1 MGAQRPIN
9 VLMSDVLMNAM
20 AQEKAMVIEVT
31 PDGRSYYWLIGLLIG
46 LPLGTL
52 LVASLF
58 SKDIDFWPLLTSLG
72 GILSIAPPLVLAIG
86 LFFVL
91 KGSIRVE
98 AESLKID
105 AMITKKSFALQD
117 IRWNAAIP
125 LYKPENTTKR
135 LTVRTFGVGL
145 PGLKA
150 GYFRLKDRSSALVLS
165 VTDKMVFLP
174 LQNGEGLII
183 DQINL
188 DQLRAEGVA
197 D

>member
-1 MGAQRPIN
+1 
-9 VLMSDVLMNAM
+9 
-20 AQEKAMVIEVT
+20 MVIEVT
-31 PDGRSYYWLIGLLIG
+31 PDGRSYYWLIVMLIG

-52 LVASLF
+52 LVVSLL
-58 SKDIDFWPLLTSLG
+58 SKDVDFWPLLTSFG
-72 GILSIAPPLVLAIG
+72 GVLSIAPPLVLAIG

-125 LYKPENTTKR
+125 LYKPENATKR
-135 LTVRTFGVGL
+135 LAVRTFGVGL

-150 GYFRLKDRSSALVLS
+150 GHFRLKDRSSALVLS

>member
-1 MGAQRPIN
+1 
-9 VLMSDVLMNAM
+9 
-20 AQEKAMVIEVT
+20 MVIEVT
-31 PDGRSYYWLIGLLIG
+31 PDGRSYYWLIGMLIG

-72 GILSIAPPLVLAIG
+72 GVLSIAPPLVLAIG

-98 AESLKID
+98 AENLKID

-135 LTVRTFGVGL
+135 LTVRIFGVGL

-150 GYFRLKDRSSALVLS
+150 GHFRLKDRSSALVLS

>member
-1 MGAQRPIN
+1 
-9 VLMSDVLMNAM
+9 
-20 AQEKAMVIEVT
+20 MVIEVT

-105 AMITKKSFALQD
+105 AMITKKTFSLKA
-117 IRWNAAIP
+117 P
-125 LYKPENTTKR
+125 YKIYDGMPPFLFGSRKTLLSGWLCVLLASACPASER
-135 LTVRTFGVGL
+135 VTFG
-145 PGLKA
+145 
-150 GYFRLKDRSSALVLS
+150 
-165 VTDKMVFLP
+165 
-174 LQNGEGLII
+174 
-183 DQINL
+183 
-188 DQLRAEGVA
+188 
-197 D
+197 

>member
-1 MGAQRPIN
+1 
-9 VLMSDVLMNAM
+9 
-20 AQEKAMVIEVT
+20 MVIEVT

-98 AESLKID
+98 AENLKID
-105 AMITKKSFALQD
+105 AMITKNHLPCRIYDGMPPFLFTSRKTRLSVWLCVLLVSACPVL
-117 IRWNAAIP
+117 
-125 LYKPENTTKR
+125 KR
-135 LTVRTFGVGL
+135 VTFG
-145 PGLKA
+145 
-150 GYFRLKDRSSALVLS
+150 
-165 VTDKMVFLP
+165 
-174 LQNGEGLII
+174 
-183 DQINL
+183 
-188 DQLRAEGVA
+188 
-197 D
+197 

>member
-1 MGAQRPIN
+1 
-9 VLMSDVLMNAM
+9 
-20 AQEKAMVIEVT
+20 MVIEVT
-31 PDGRSYYWLIGLLIG
+31 PDGRSYYWLIGMLIG

-52 LVASLF
+52 LVAALF
-58 SKDIDFWPLLTSLG
+58 SKDIDFWPLLTSVG

-98 AESLKID
+98 AENLKID
-105 AMITKKSFALQD
+105 TMITKKSFALQD

-135 LTVRTFGVGL
+135 LAVRTFGVGL

-150 GYFRLKDRSSALVLS
+150 GHFRLKDRSSALVLS

-188 DQLRAEGVA
+188 DQLRSEGVA

>member
-1 MGAQRPIN
+1 MGAQRSIN
-9 VLMSDVLMNAM
+9 VLMDTM

-125 LYKPENTTKR
+125 LWESENTTKR
-135 LTVRTFGVGL
+135 LAVRTFGVGL

-150 GYFRLKDRSSALVLS
+150 GHFRLKDRSSALVLS

-188 DQLRAEGVA
+188 DQLQAEGVA

>member
-9 VLMSDVLMNAM
+9 VLM
-20 AQEKAMVIEVT
+20 VIEVT
-31 PDGRSYYWLIGLLIG
+31 PDGRSCYWLIGLLIG

-98 AESLKID
+98 AENLKID
-105 AMITKKSFALQD
+105 AMIIKKIICL
-117 IRWNAAIP
+117 
-125 LYKPENTTKR
+125 
-135 LTVRTFGVGL
+135 
-145 PGLKA
+145 A
-150 GYFRLKDRSSALVLS
+150 GYTMECRHSS
-165 VTDKMVFLP
+165 
-174 LQNGEGLII
+174 LQAGKH
-183 DQINL
+183 D
-188 DQLRAEGVA
+188 
-197 D
+197 

>member
-1 MGAQRPIN
+1 
-9 VLMSDVLMNAM
+9 
-20 AQEKAMVIEVT
+20 MVIEVT

-58 SKDIDFWPLLTSLG
+58 SKDTDFWPLLTSLG
-72 GILSIAPPLVLAIG
+72 GILSIAPPIMLAIG

-91 KGSIRVE
+91 KGSIRLE

-105 AMITKKSFALQD
+105 AMITKKTFALQD
-117 IRWNAAIP
+117 IRWSAAIP
-125 LYKPENTTKR
+125 LWKSENTTKR
-135 LTVRTFGVGL
+135 LAVRTFGVGL
-145 PGLKA
+145 PGLRA
-150 GYFRLKDRSSALVLS
+150 GNFRLKDGTSALVLS

-188 DQLRAEGVA
+188 DQLQVEGVA

>member
-1 MGAQRPIN
+1 
-9 VLMSDVLMNAM
+9 
-20 AQEKAMVIEVT
+20 MVIDVT
-31 PDGRSYYWLIGLLIG
+31 PDGRSYYWLIALLIG

-135 LTVRTFGVGL
+135 LTVRIFGVGL

-150 GYFRLKDRSSALVLS
+150 GHFRLKDRSSALVLS

>member
-9 VLMSDVLMNAM
+9 VLMNTM

-31 PDGRSYYWLIGLLIG
+31 PDGRSYYWLIGMLIG

-72 GILSIAPPLVLAIG
+72 GVLSIAPPLVLAIG

-98 AESLKID
+98 AENLKID

-135 LTVRTFGVGL
+135 LTVRIFGVGL

-150 GYFRLKDRSSALVLS
+150 GHFRLKDRSSALVLS

>member
-1 MGAQRPIN
+1 M
-9 VLMSDVLMNAM
+9 
-20 AQEKAMVIEVT
+20 
-31 PDGRSYYWLIGLLIG
+31 
-46 LPLGTL
+46 
-52 LVASLF
+52 
-58 SKDIDFWPLLTSLG
+58 
-72 GILSIAPPLVLAIG
+72 
-86 LFFVL
+86 
-91 KGSIRVE
+91 E

-125 LYKPENTTKR
+125 LWESENTTKR
-135 LTVRTFGVGL
+135 LAVRTFGVGL

-150 GYFRLKDRSSALVLS
+150 GHFRLKDRSSALVLS

>member
-1 MGAQRPIN
+1 MF
-9 VLMSDVLMNAM
+9 
-20 AQEKAMVIEVT
+20 IEVT
-31 PDGRSYYWLIGLLIG
+31 PDGRSYYWLIFLLIG

-52 LVASLF
+52 LVAALF

-98 AESLKID
+98 AENLKID

-135 LTVRTFGVGL
+135 LAVRTFGVGL

-150 GYFRLKDRSSALVLS
+150 GHFRLKDGSSALVLS

-188 DQLRAEGVA
+188 DQLRSEGVA